1 MTPIT
6 TAANKKWTYMV
17 VRPVWCGP
25 LSTGYTDTETSAWW
39 PRDAEYQLLVVL
51 PVALV
56 RVRVTWCHVGR
67 TLWRGRSS
75 YRRCSFRD
83 RWRQQKSGAFVRLV
97 VEYILRGVRVTIS
110 NRLLRSF
117 LCKCMQSST
126 FERRLKAEHT
136 AISSLRF
143 PDLSTCEDH
152 RYILFIHLFNT
163 CKLLMCI
170 FISQWMRKTGF
181 VVVDKTFFVI

>member
-1 MTPIT
+1 
-6 TAANKKWTYMV
+6 MV

-143 PDLSTCEDH
+143 PDLSTCENH

-163 CKLLMCI
+163 LKLFYVYLYIAMDEEDQFCCGRYNV
-170 FISQWMRKTGF
+170 FCHISASCLSFNIKY
-181 VVVDKTFFVI
+181 K